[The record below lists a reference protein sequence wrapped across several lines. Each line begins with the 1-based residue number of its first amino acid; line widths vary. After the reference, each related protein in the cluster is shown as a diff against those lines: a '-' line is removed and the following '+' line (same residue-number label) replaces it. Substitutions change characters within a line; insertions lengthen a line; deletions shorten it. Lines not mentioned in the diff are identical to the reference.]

1 MTERT
6 TTVVL
11 EGRGFLEAPH
21 WHGDEVWTSDLHRQE
36 VIAVSVSVDAAT
48 RVVATLDDQPSGLG
62 FLPDGSAIVVSLL
75 RRAVLRVSD
84 LSLYADLAD
93 LTVGGSN
100 DMIVVGGR
108 AYVGSFGYD
117 VFGRAPRAPGNI
129 VVVDAD
135 GSARVAADGLA
146 FPNGMAVTDSGTLL
160 VAETQASRIV
170 EFDIGDDGS
179 LHDRRVWAELPGRPD
194 GMTFDAEGAA
204 WVALSRD
211 GRFVRVLR
219 GGRCVDS
226 VVTRPGWRAIS
237 CCLGGDDLRSLYG
250 TTALVNEPHATAALE
265 VARVD
270 VPGRSML
277 GRVAG

>member
-11 EGRGFLEAPH
+11 EDRGFLEAPH
-21 WHGDEVWTSDLHRQE
+21 WRGDEVWTSDLHRHE
-36 VIAVSVSVDAAT
+36 VIAVSVDGAT

-62 FLPDGSAIVVSLL
+62 FLPDGSAIVVSILQ
-75 RRAVLRVSD
+75 RRVVQVGD
-84 LSLYADLAD
+84 GSLYADLAD
-93 LTVGGSN
+93 LTIGGAN
-100 DMIVVGGR
+100 DMIVVDGR

-117 VFGRAPRAPGNI
+117 VFARAPKAPGNI
-129 VVVDAD
+129 VVVDVD
-135 GSARVAADGLA
+135 RSVRVATEGLA
-146 FPNGMAVTDSGTLL
+146 FPNGMAVTDEGTLL

-170 EFDIGDDGS
+170 EFDIADDGS
-179 LHDRRVWAELPGRPD
+179 LLDRRVWADLPGRPD
-194 GMTFDAEGAA
+194 GMTVDAEGAA
-204 WVALSRD
+204 WVALSRE

-219 GGRCVDS
+219 GGECTDS

-250 TTALVNEPHATAALE
+250 TTALVNEPAATAALE

-277 GRVAG
+277 GQVAG